1 MKATIY
7 VLGAV
12 VGAGATQMST
22 VEMEQLLLA
31 CSAYWSV
38 GEDFSPQIH
47 IGNCG
52 VDPWVGKIP

>member
-1 MKATIY
+1 MEATNY

-31 CSAYWSV
+31 CSTYWSV
-38 GEDFSPQIH
+38 GKDFPPQIH

-52 VDPWVGKIP
+52 GKE